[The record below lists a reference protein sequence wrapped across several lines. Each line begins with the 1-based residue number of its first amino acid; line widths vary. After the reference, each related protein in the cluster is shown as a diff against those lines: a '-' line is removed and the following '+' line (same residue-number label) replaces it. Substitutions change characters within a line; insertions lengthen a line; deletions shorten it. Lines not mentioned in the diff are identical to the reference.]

1 MHIAPRTGGVAMS
14 CANRASRRRFLK
26 LATGALALATT
37 GVLPRSAYAAE
48 LPLLGENEP
57 TAKALGYVENA
68 AASTNPKHRPG
79 AACANCQFYRGG
91 AGDRGACQ
99 VFPGKSVNARGW
111 CVSHVPASA

>member
-1 MHIAPRTGGVAMS
+1 MS
-14 CANRASRRRFLK
+14 YANRASRRRFLK

-37 GVLPRSAYAAE
+37 GLLPRRAHAAE
-48 LPLLGENEP
+48 FPPLGEDEP

-79 AACANCQFYRGG
+79 AVCANCQFYRGG
-91 AGDRGACQ
+91 DGGRGACQ

-111 CVSHVPASA
+111 CVSHTPVSG